1 MNEFPNSP
9 SVAVEERSL
18 PVSVR
23 DLWEMTKPGITLMVT
38 LTAGLGFLLAEQSST
53 FSFLLL
59 VHTLLGTALVS
70 AGASVLNHVLERD
83 TDALMHRTANRP
95 LPAGRMNPDAA
106 LLFGVVVGVLGLVEL
121 ALGTNLLTALLG
133 AAALSGY
140 VFVYTPLKRISSFA
154 TVIGAIPGAIPP
166 MMGWAAV
173 RNELDLAAWVLFGIL
188 FFWQLPHFL
197 AIAWLCREDYAR
209 GGFPMLPVLDPEGIR
224 TGRQAILYGA
234 ALVPV
239 SLLPSLLGLM
249 GAVYFFGALAFGL
262 AYLGFS
268 FGFAAARSN
277 PGARRLMLA
286 SLLYFPSLLLVMLVD
301 RVVS

>member
-1 MNEFPNSP
+1 LKAG
-9 SVAVEERSL
+9 AVEA
-18 PVSVR
+18 PVPIAAR
-23 DLWEMTKPGITLMVT
+23 DLWEMTKPGITLMVV
-38 LTAGLGFLLAEQSST
+38 LTAGLGFLLAERGA
-53 FSFLLL
+53 FPFLLL
-59 VHTLLGTALVS
+59 VNTLLGTGLVS
-70 AGASVLNHVLERD
+70 AGASVLNHVLEKD
-83 TDALMHRTANRP
+83 TDALMQRTASRP
-95 LPAGRMNPDAA
+95 LPMGRMDPDLA
-106 LLFGVVVGVLGLVEL
+106 LLFGVLVAVAGLAVL

-133 AAALSGY
+133 AAALAGY
-140 VFVYTPLKRISSFA
+140 VFVYTPLKRINSFA

-173 RNELDLAAWVLFGIL
+173 RNDLDLAAWVLFGIL

-209 GGFPMLPVLDPEGIR
+209 GGFPMLPVLDPEGTR

-234 ALVPV
+234 ALIPI

-249 GAVYFFGALAFGL
+249 GTVYFVGALVSGL
-262 AYLGFS
+262 VYLGFS
-268 FGFAAARSN
+268 FGFAASRSN

-286 SLLYFPSLLLVMLVD
+286 SLLYFPALLLIMLLD

>member
-1 MNEFPNSP
+1 MNEFPNIP

-234 ALVPV
+234 ALVPL

>member
-1 MNEFPNSP
+1 MNEFPNIP
-9 SVAVEERSL
+9 SAAVERPL
-18 PVSVR
+18 AVSVR
-23 DLWEMTKPGITLMVT
+23 DFWEMTKPGITLMVV

-59 VHTLLGTALVS
+59 VNTLLGTGLIS
-70 AGASVLNHVLERD
+70 AGGSVLNHVLERD
-83 TDALMHRTANRP
+83 TDALMQRTANRP
-95 LPAGRMNPDAA
+95 LPAGRVNPDTA
-106 LLFGVVVGVLGLVEL
+106 LLFGVVLSVLGLVDL
-121 ALGTNLLTALLG
+121 AVGVNLLTALLG

-166 MMGWAAV
+166 MMGWSAV

-234 ALVPV
+234 ALVPL

-249 GAVYFFGALAFGL
+249 GTVYFVGALAFGL

-268 FGFAAARSN
+268 FGFAASRSN

-286 SLLYFPSLLLVMLVD
+286 SLLYFPALLLVMLVD

>member
-1 MNEFPNSP
+1 M
-9 SVAVEERSL
+9 
-18 PVSVR
+18 
-23 DLWEMTKPGITLMVT
+23 
-38 LTAGLGFLLAEQSST
+38 
-53 FSFLLL
+53 
-59 VHTLLGTALVS
+59 
-70 AGASVLNHVLERD
+70 
-83 TDALMHRTANRP
+83 
-95 LPAGRMNPDAA
+95 GRMDPDLA
-106 LLFGVVVGVLGLVEL
+106 LLFGVVVAVAGLAVL

-133 AAALSGY
+133 AAALAGY

-173 RNELDLAAWVLFGIL
+173 RNDLDLAAWVLFGIL

-209 GGFPMLPVLDPEGIR
+209 GGFPMLPVLDPEGTR

-234 ALVPV
+234 ALIPI

-249 GAVYFFGALAFGL
+249 GTVYFVGALAFGL
-262 AYLGFS
+262 VYLGFA
-268 FGFAAARSN
+268 FGFAASRSN

-286 SLLYFPSLLLVMLVD
+286 SLLYFPALLLVMLLD
-301 RVVS
+301 RVIS

>member
-1 MNEFPNSP
+1 LKAG
-9 SVAVEERSL
+9 AVEERSR
-18 PVSVR
+18 PVAAR
-23 DLWEMTKPGITLMVT
+23 DFWEMTKPGITLMVV
-38 LTAGLGFLLAEQSST
+38 LTAGLGFLLAERGS

-59 VHTLLGTALVS
+59 VHTLLGTGLIS
-70 AGASVLNHVLERD
+70 AGGSALNHFLERD
-83 TDALMHRTANRP
+83 TDALMQRTASRP
-95 LPAGRMNPDAA
+95 LPAGRMAPDAA
-106 LLFGVVVGVLGLVEL
+106 LLFGVVLAVAGLAEL
-121 ALGTNLLTALLG
+121 ALAVNLLTALLG
-133 AAALSGY
+133 AVALAGY
-140 VFVYTPLKRISSFA
+140 VFVYTPLKRVSSFA

-166 MMGWAAV
+166 MMGWSAV

-209 GGFPMLPVLDPEGIR
+209 GGFPMLPVLDPEGTH

-249 GAVYFFGALAFGL
+249 GTVYFVGVLAIGL
-262 AYLGFS
+262 IYLGFS
-268 FGFAAARSN
+268 FSFAAARSN

-286 SLLYFPSLLLVMLVD
+286 SLLYFPALLLIMLLD